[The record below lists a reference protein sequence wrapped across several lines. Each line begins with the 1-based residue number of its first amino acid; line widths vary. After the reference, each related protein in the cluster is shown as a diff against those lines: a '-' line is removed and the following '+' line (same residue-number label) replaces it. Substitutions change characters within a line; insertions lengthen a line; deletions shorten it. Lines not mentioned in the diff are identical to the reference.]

1 MIQEGVNFEENK
13 LSKKQ
18 SSQKFGFSKTQNRFL
33 FEKNLIPTSP
43 GR

>member
-13 LSKKQ
+13 LSKMQ

-33 FEKNLIPTSP
+33 EKNLIPTSP